1 MIYTV
6 RRIKTTATINSTKTK
21 YQGQVKNTSNLD
33 LNEVLLT
40 IQCSIREDLQQK
52 DYQYALTLELAQHN
66 LSL

>member
-40 IQCSIREDLQQK
+40 
-52 DYQYALTLELAQHN
+52 T
-66 LSL
+66 